1 MYAGSA
7 YHLEDN
13 EIERMLRRAS
23 SSPLSTGGSGQPEQ
37 FSAFHRGTGVSK
49 IGSDADFSAASR
61 LGAHLNDGATSSNAG
76 TQQRPAP
83 RGDQAASK
91 GTASP
96 MSASSGMVSSR
107 FGSKNTGEPRKLA
120 SMALNKVSSDRY

>member
-1 MYAGSA
+1 MYVGSA

-13 EIERMLRRAS
+13 EIERMLRRES
-23 SSPLSTGGSGQPEQ
+23 RSPLSTGGGGQPEQ

-76 TQQRPAP
+76 TQQRAAP
-83 RGDQAASK
+83 RGEWAASK

-96 MSASSGMVSSR
+96 ISASSGMVSSQ
-107 FGSKNTGEPRKLA
+107 FGSNNTGGSRKLA
-120 SMALNKVSSDRY
+120 SMAPNKVSSYRY